1 MSDPLCFDLPMP
13 PSVWKLYR
21 GNGASR
27 SRTKEYNDWIK
38 EAGWMLIQQRNKSRR
53 HKLMLGDIAVTVT
66 AYRAGNKSRDLDNI
80 LKAILDLLVNTQT
93 IKDDS
98 QVVDIWARWVD
109 EGVPCTVKV
118 EPIPVA
124 A

>member
-1 MSDPLCFDLPMP
+1 
-13 PSVWKLYR
+13 
-21 GNGASR
+21 
-27 SRTKEYNDWIK
+27 
-38 EAGWMLIQQRNKSRR
+38 
-53 HKLMLGDIAVTVT
+53 VT

-80 LKAILDLLVNTQT
+80 LKAILDLLVSTQT

-118 EPIPVA
+118 EPIPVTVTA
-124 A
+124 